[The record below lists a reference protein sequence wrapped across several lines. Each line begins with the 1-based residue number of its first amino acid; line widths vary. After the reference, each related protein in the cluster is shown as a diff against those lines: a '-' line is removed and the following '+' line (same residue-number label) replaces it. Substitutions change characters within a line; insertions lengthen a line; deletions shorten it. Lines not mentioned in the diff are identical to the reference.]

1 MVKSTSKKQSRARLA
16 QKLSAAKK
24 ASASSILNVPLS
36 EVAKYGFSQET
47 ISMTSGRRTSHS
59 SQTVIDLA
67 MKILFNKGIVNQI
80 PPIRVMI
87 SADGIHVKSC
97 DNRRLCSFKLVA
109 GLPQHIKTFFFG
121 GGLHAEPR
129 VQVVKVAACP
139 LDKDSHK
146 SARTEMAFG
155 KQSVIV
161 SGMKLTCPEGL
172 ATQFQDEANR
182 EITRRQDEKSARKLA
197 QPTQSAPSPQEAYDP
212 RSQTRFQD
220 LDRSDSEAESVT
232 EPPRRELASGSQQL
246 PISESG
252 RESVKGMSKKTEGR
266 LLAEARSKAQKKHI
280 TGEFNGMN
288 KKTEGRLL
296 AEARSKAQKKHI
308 TGEFNAIVYNAF
320 IDAVRESEKGGEMV
334 EAMIRDVL
342 APSRKRHPEFWE
354 GDMVSIKKLN
364 AFWTDFCEH
373 EPRRNVILLAHLSI
387 THEASPWL
395 SHIIRFVRGI
405 QTGGGLPRDKFSL
418 AKSSLAKLHRIE
430 ELADEFDSKARL
442 EGHVPPFPFASSL
455 RDMTDAAK
463 RMTAIPIFIHF
474 VWLHEQREIV
484 SQYLRRNR

>member
-172 ATQFQDEANR
+172 ATQFQEEANR

-246 PISESG
+246 PIYESG
-252 RESVKGMSKKTEGR
+252 RESVK
-266 LLAEARSKAQKKHI
+266 
-280 TGEFNGMN
+280 GMN

-308 TGEFNAIVYNAF
+308 TGEFNAIVYNTF
-320 IDAVRESEKGGEMV
+320 IDAARESEKGGEMV

-354 GDMVSIKKLN
+354 GDVVSIKKLN

-373 EPRRNVILLAHLSI
+373 EPRPIVILLAHLSI

-395 SHIIRFVRGI
+395 SHIIRFVGGI
-405 QTGGGLPRDKFSL
+405 QTGGGLPREKFSL
-418 AKSSLAKLHRIE
+418 AKSSLAKLQRIE
-430 ELADEFDSKARL
+430 ELANEFDSKARL

-474 VWLHEQREIV
+474 DWLHEQREIV
-484 SQYLRRNR
+484 SQYLRRNRL

>member
-172 ATQFQDEANR
+172 ATQFQEEANR

-252 RESVKGMSKKTEGR
+252 RESVK
-266 LLAEARSKAQKKHI
+266 
-280 TGEFNGMN
+280 GMN